1 MSSPVPA
8 IFAVPVIVFVVLVV
22 AGRRVLLHHTMIDR
36 LLNRALAWA
45 AIGLVL
51 WERGIAPQ
59 IGSLTHQLAMGALML
74 ETASLYGTAKLWAGA
89 DPATARAR
97 QRAYDLAGAL
107 TLVVILIVGTS
118 ARADGRLL
126 GQSPSWEAILVWAI
140 MWFPLIACGRLVWRS
155 ALRELRSGDVTPAER
170 LLYVTLLATMVVGCG
185 GLALTAVQLTDRWP
199 IHDPEL
205 IRWAGPAFGA
215 TFLGCSI
222 LAVPLIAQFS
232 TTAGWDRSGRHCR
245 TLSPL
250 WRDLTT
256 AVPEI
261 VLPPDKPARAD
272 ARLLR
277 MTVEI
282 RDALMQL
289 HRYLPADRALG
300 PPSSERYA
308 WQLKQAITAKRTG
321 AAPAAAPRE
330 ADRFGAPAND
340 IDADIRRL
348 LDLARAWNS
357 GEKRPRRI
365 SGHPTRALTA
375 RRGG

>member
-8 IFAVPVIVFVVLVV
+8 IFAVPVIVFVVLVA
-22 AGRRVLLHHTMIDR
+22 AGRRMLLHHTMIDR

-45 AIGLVL
+45 AVGLVL

-74 ETASLYGTAKLWAGA
+74 ETASLYGTARLWAGA

-97 QRAYDLAGAL
+97 QRIYDLAGAV
-107 TLVVILIVGTS
+107 TLCVILIVGTS
-118 ARADGRLL
+118 ARAQGRLL

-140 MWFPLIACGRLVWRS
+140 MWFPLLACGRLVWRS
-155 ALRELRSGDVTPAER
+155 AMRELRCGEVTTAER

-199 IHDPEL
+199 IDDPQL

-222 LAVPLIAQFS
+222 LAVPLIAQIS
-232 TTAGWDRSGRHCR
+232 TVAGWDRTGRHCR

-250 WRDLTT
+250 WLDLTT

-261 VLPPDKPARAD
+261 VLPPDKPIRAD

-289 HRYLPADRALG
+289 HRYLPADPATLG
-300 PPSSERYA
+300 PPTNERYA
-308 WQLKQAITAKRTG
+308 WQLKQAIAAKRGGT
-321 AAPAAAPRE
+321 APATVARE
-330 ADRFGAPAND
+330 ADRFGAPSND

-348 LDLARAWNS
+348 LDLARAWSNKES
-357 GEKRPRRI
+357 R
-365 SGHPTRALTA
+365 TATTLLTKFA
-375 RRGG
+375 AKPSMDG